1 MPWSNQ
7 SGGGGGGNRGP
18 WGQGPSSGGQMPPD
32 LEEILKK
39 GQDKLKQAMP
49 GGTMGGRGYALLVVL
64 AVVGWLATGFYQVE
78 PDEQGVVLRFGQ
90 YIKTTN
96 PGLNYHL
103 PYPIEAAFTPQVL
116 AEHQENIG
124 FRTRQR
130 GTTVTKTNVPDESL
144 MLSGD
149 QNIVDVQFTVLWV
162 ISDAN
167 KYLFNLEDQK
177 KTVGIVAEAAMRE
190 HVGLSRGEDVRTKKR
205 LEAEST
211 VKELMQKTLDSYDS
225 GILVTGVKLEKA
237 DPPPSVIDAFED
249 VQRAQ
254 QDRRKLENEAKSYA
268 NKRLGDARGQSAQIV
283 EAAEAYRKQTV
294 AEADGEAQR
303 FISIYNEYK
312 VAKEVTRRRMFL
324 ESMEKV
330 LSRSNKVIIEGNAGS
345 GVVPY
350 LPLPEINKRQNA
362 N

>member
-7 SGGGGGGNRGP
+7 SGGGGGNRGP

-39 GQDKLKQAMP
+39 GQDKLKQALP
-49 GGTMGGRGYALLVVL
+49 GGSMGGRGIALLIALVI
-64 AVVGWLATGFYQVE
+64 VGWLATGFYKVQ
-78 PDEQGVVLRFGQ
+78 PDEQGVVLRFGK

-103 PYPIEAAFTPQVL
+103 PFPIESVYTPRVL
-116 AEHQENIG
+116 AEHQEDIG
-124 FRTRQR
+124 FRKRLR
-130 GTTVTKTNVPDESL
+130 GNSIIKTNVPDESL

-162 ISDAN
+162 IADAN
-167 KYLFNLEDQK
+167 KYLFNLENPR
-177 KTVGIVAEAAMRE
+177 KTVRIVAEAAMRE

-205 LEAEST
+205 LAAESA
-211 VKELMQKTLDSYDS
+211 VKELMQKTLDSYKS

-237 DPPPSVIDAFED
+237 DPPPAVIDAFED

-268 NKRLGDARGQSAQIV
+268 NKRLGDARGRSAQIL

-312 VAKEVTRRRMFL
+312 LAKDVTRRRMFL
-324 ESMEKV
+324 ETMEKV
-330 LSRSNKVIIEGNAGS
+330 LSKSNKVIIEGKNSS

-350 LPLPEINKRQNA
+350 LPLAEIGKRQNS

>member
-7 SGGGGGGNRGP
+7 SGGDNRGP

-39 GQDKLKQAMP
+39 GQDKLKDALP
-49 GGTMGGRGYALLVVL
+49 GGVMGGRGIVLILILV
-64 AVVGWLATGFYQVE
+64 VVGWLATGFYKVE

-103 PYPIEAAFTPQVL
+103 PFPIENAYTPRVL
-116 AEHQENIG
+116 AEHQEDIG
-124 FRTRQR
+124 FRRRQR
-130 GTTVTKTNVPDESL
+130 GTSVTKTDVPDESL

-167 KYLFNLEDQK
+167 KYLFNLADQR
-177 KTVGIVAEAAMRE
+177 KTVRIVAEAAMRE

-211 VKELMQKTLDSYDS
+211 VKSLMQKTLDEYES
-225 GILVTGVKLEKA
+225 GILITGVKLEKA

-268 NKRLGDARGQSAQIV
+268 NKRLGEARGRSAQII

-312 VAKEVTRRRMFL
+312 VAKVVTRRRMFL
-324 ESMEKV
+324 ESMERV
-330 LSRSNKVIIEGNAGS
+330 LARSNKIIIEGKAGS

-350 LPLPEINKRQNA
+350 LPLPEIAKRQNA

>member
-7 SGGGGGGNRGP
+7 SGGGGGNRGP

-49 GGTMGGRGYALLVVL
+49 GGAMGGRGIVLLVVL
-64 AVVGWLATGFYQVE
+64 AVVGWLATGFYKVE
-78 PDEQGVVLRFGQ
+78 PDEQGVVLRFGK

-103 PYPIEAAFTPQVL
+103 PYPIESAFTPQVL
-116 AEHQENIG
+116 AEHQEDIG
-124 FRTRQR
+124 FRKRQR
-130 GTTVTKTNVPDESL
+130 GSSVTKTNVPNESL

-167 KYLFNLEDQK
+167 KYLFNLADPR
-177 KTVGIVAEAAMRE
+177 KTVRIVAEAAMRE

-205 LEAEST
+205 LEAESA
-211 VKELMQKTLDSYDS
+211 VKELMQKTLDNYDS
-225 GILVTGVKLEKA
+225 GILITGVKLEKA

-268 NKRLGDARGQSAQIV
+268 NKRLGDARGRSAQV
-283 EAAEAYRKQTV
+283 LEAAEAYRKQTV
-294 AEADGEAQR
+294 AQADGEAQR
-303 FISIYNEYK
+303 FISIYDEYK
-312 VAKEVTRRRMFL
+312 LAKDVTRRRMFL
-324 ESMEKV
+324 ETMEKV
-330 LSRSNKVIIEGNAGS
+330 LSRSNKIIIEKNAGS

-350 LPLPEINKRQNA
+350 LSLSEIGKRQNS